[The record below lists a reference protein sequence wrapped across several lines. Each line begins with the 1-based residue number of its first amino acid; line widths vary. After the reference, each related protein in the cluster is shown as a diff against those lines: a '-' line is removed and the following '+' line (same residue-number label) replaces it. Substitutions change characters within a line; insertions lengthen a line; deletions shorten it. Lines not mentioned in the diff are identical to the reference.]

1 MSKYND
7 YLMTVKTWDE
17 DGEVVFYK
25 DISHICKK
33 GDGEH
38 FILEDVFGNEIL
50 VSVKDDNIL
59 EVS

>member
-17 DGEVVFYK
+17 NGEAIFYE
-25 DISHICKK
+25 DISRIYKK
-33 GDGEH
+33 GDH
-38 FILEDVFGNEIL
+38 FVLEDVFGNETL
-50 VSVKDDNIL
+50 VPVKDDNIL

>member
-17 DGEVVFYK
+17 NGEVVFYE
-25 DISHICKK
+25 DIARIYKK
-33 GDGEH
+33 VDH
-38 FILEDVFGNEIL
+38 FVLEDVFGNEFL
-50 VSVKDDNIL
+50 VPVKDDNIL

>member
-17 DGEVVFYK
+17 NGEVIFYE
-25 DISHICKK
+25 DIARIYKK
-33 GDGEH
+33 GDH
-38 FILEDVFGNEIL
+38 FVLEDVFGNETL
-50 VSVKDDNIL
+50 VPVKDDNIL

>member
-17 DGEVVFYK
+17 NGEPIFYT
-25 DISHICKK
+25 DIARIYKK
-33 GDGEH
+33 SDH
-38 FILEDVFGNEIL
+38 FVLEDVFGNETL
-50 VSVKDDNIL
+50 VPVKDDNIL

>member
-17 DGEVVFYK
+17 NGEVVFYE
-25 DISHICKK
+25 DIARIYKK
-33 GDGEH
+33 GDH
-38 FILEDVFGNEIL
+38 FVLEDVFGNETL
-50 VSVKDDNIL
+50 VPVKDDNVL

>member
-17 DGEVVFYK
+17 NGEVVFYE
-25 DISHICKK
+25 DIARIYKK
-33 GDGEH
+33 GDH
-38 FILEDVFGNEIL
+38 FVLEDVFGNETL
-50 VSVKDDNIL
+50 VPVKDDNIL